1 MTLPW
6 LVFIESNTS
15 GTGRLFARS
24 AVELGYRPM
33 LLAAD
38 FSRYQY
44 ASEDGIESLPVD
56 TQDKQAI
63 LRASRLLERDSR
75 IGGVTSSSEYF
86 IEASAEIA
94 QELDLP
100 GPDPES
106 IRICRDKWQQRLR
119 LSAAEVR
126 IPNFIG
132 ARSITEAVNAA
143 IAIGPPVIVKPV
155 GGSGSVGVK
164 LCQDTEEVARHAGE
178 LLDRSF
184 NERGI
189 PIAKAILVEEY
200 ITGEEYSVESFG
212 KKIIGIT
219 RKHLGPLPH
228 FVEVGHDFPAVI
240 SPESEELIHHTV
252 QKALEALRTDFGPA
266 HTELRITPTTGVKVI
281 EVNPRL
287 AGGYL
292 PELVRLAT
300 GIDLIREAVRA
311 ITGGLPRL
319 TRLSHRYA
327 SIRFL
332 IAPDE
337 VVTGFVKGLED
348 ARRIPGVMD
357 VQLYRTFKGRTQ
369 NFRDFRDRLG
379 HVIAAAETSEE
390 AIAIV
395 ERARRLIEFVVTPE
409 ANVQAG

>member
-15 GTGRLFARS
+15 GTGRLFARR

-38 FSRYQY
+38 LSRYQY
-44 ASEDGIESLPVD
+44 ASEDGIETLAVD

-63 LRASRLLERDSR
+63 LRALRLLEHDSR

-119 LSAAEVR
+119 LSAAEVSM
-126 IPNFIG
+126 PNFIR
-132 ARSITEAVNAA
+132 ATSIPEAVNAA
-143 IAIGPPVIVKPV
+143 ITIGLPVIVKPV

-164 LCQDTEEVARHAGE
+164 LCQDTEKVGRHTGE
-178 LLDRSF
+178 LLEISF

-189 PIAKAILVEEY
+189 PVAKAILVEEY
-200 ITGEEYSVESFG
+200 VTGEEYSVESFG

-228 FVEVGHDFPAVI
+228 FLEVGHDFPAEI
-240 SPESEELIHHTV
+240 SPESEELIQRTT
-252 QKALEALRTDFGPA
+252 QRALEALKTDFGPA
-266 HTELRITPTTGVKVI
+266 HTEVRITPTGVKVI

-287 AGGYL
+287 AGGYI

-300 GIDLIREAVRA
+300 GIDLVREAVRG

-319 TRLSHRYA
+319 TRLTHRYA

-332 IAPDE
+332 IAPDDA
-337 VVTGFVKGLED
+337 VTGFVNGIEE
-348 ARRIPGVMD
+348 ARGIPGVMD
-357 VQLYRTFKGRTQ
+357 VQLYRTFKERTQ
-369 NFRDFRDRLG
+369 KFRDFRDRLG
-379 HVIAAAETSEE
+379 HAIAAAETSKE
-390 AIAIV
+390 AIATV
-395 ERARRLIEFVVTPE
+395 ERARRFIEFVGTPE